1 MKADRSEYTEESL
14 DKCKGEECHNIVWII
29 FKCAI
34 SPEKAER
41 NSQLIM
47 QTFKSESRSWGIKW
61 KVGTAA
67 VSFLGLEFF
76 LFYSDHL
83 IGPWNGPL
91 INTESSKLERPLT
104 WHTDRFGYKF
114 LILEM
119 MTLCFCTTYF
129 TCSLCIVFLVV
140 AKQSDLPF
148 YSCSP

>member
-14 DKCKGEECHNIVWII
+14 DKCKGEECHNTVWII

-67 VSFLGLEFF
+67 VSFSGLDFF

-83 IGPWNGPL
+83 IGPWNGAL
-91 INTESSKLERPLT
+91 INTESLKLERPAT
-104 WHTDRFGYKF
+104 WHTDRIGYKF
-114 LILEM
+114 PNLEM

-129 TCSLCIVFLVV
+129 TRSLCIVFLVV

-148 YSCSP
+148 YSCSS